1 MAPFPRDSQVSTMKE
16 CPSCGVSV
24 PDSAARCKDCF
35 HDFLETPPKKSS
47 PVALLAAMAGMAV
60 IAAGVFW
67 YVGTLPTEE
76 RILVDKATQSI
87 VWTRQF
93 RDTVETERLDWNKVA
108 KLEYLIASGGRY
120 AISAITLGGDRKLVQ
135 ESRGEPIRVTAEQ
148 YARLMDKPL
157 EIVDE
162 TTGFHKMSDE
172 Q

>member
-1 MAPFPRDSQVSTMKE
+1 
-16 CPSCGVSV
+16 
-24 PDSAARCKDCF
+24 
-35 HDFLETPPKKSS
+35 
-47 PVALLAAMAGMAV
+47 MAGMAI
-60 IAAGVFW
+60 IASSVFW

-93 RDTVETERLDWNKVA
+93 RDGPETDRLEWSKVA
-108 KLEYLIASGGRY
+108 KLEYLVESGGRY

-135 ESRGEPIRVTAEQ
+135 ESRGEPIRNTAEQ

-157 EIVDE
+157 EIVDQ